1 MEWTTYQ
8 VTIVAVVITAGVVA
22 LSGLFAWGLRR
33 AGAHPAPAMLV
44 VSLSLLSA
52 AALIG
57 GLAFDSDSALA
68 LAGAGI
74 GALAGAVSAT
84 FTQTGSGPPCEP
96 PKETDTPE
104 E

>member
-1 MEWTTYQ
+1 MNWEPPEVIG
-8 VTIVAVVITAGVVA
+8 VTVVVSTGIIA
-22 LSGLFAWGLRR
+22 LIWLLAWGLRK

-44 VSLSLLSA
+44 VSLSMLSA
-52 AALIG
+52 AALLG

-84 FTQTGSGPPCEP
+84 FTQGPRNPCDP
-96 PKETDTPE
+96 PEQPE
-104 E
+104 QAEDG